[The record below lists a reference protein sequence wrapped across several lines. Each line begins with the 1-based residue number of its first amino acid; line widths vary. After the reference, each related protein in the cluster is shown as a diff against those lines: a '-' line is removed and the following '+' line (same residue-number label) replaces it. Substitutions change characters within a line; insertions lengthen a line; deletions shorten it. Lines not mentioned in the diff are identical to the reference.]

1 MPAVALNR
9 AAAFS
14 FHDASRFSEQGVL
27 MPGLKTH
34 PTTRLIVW
42 LFMLVVVQFL
52 NGLVLAAAFLLL
64 PLLGV
69 RVLKRGARLIW
80 RTRWLLISLFVIFS
94 WGVAGE
100 PLWNS
105 DFAPTQEGVLEA
117 LVHLGRM
124 LLVLM
129 AVATFLE
136 LMPLP
141 DLLVATHVFLKPWKY
156 FGFDPDR
163 GVVRLM
169 LVLRYVESLP
179 RPQDWRKLLDAP
191 VTTEIEWVEL
201 NQQQLGRT
209 DYLVGILLV
218 IAAMFYVFA

>member
-1 MPAVALNR
+1 MA
-9 AAAFS
+9 
-14 FHDASRFSEQGVL
+14 
-27 MPGLKTH
+27 GLKTH

-42 LFMLVVVQFL
+42 LVLLVVVQFFSGTAL
-52 NGLVLAAAFLLL
+52 SVAFFLL
-64 PLLGV
+64 PLLGA

-80 RTRWLLISLFVIFS
+80 RTRWLLVSLFVIFS

-105 DFAPTQEGVLEA
+105 SFAPTQEGVFEA

-141 DLLVATHVFLKPWKY
+141 DLLVATHFFLKPWQY

-179 RPQDWRKLLDAP
+179 RPQDWRKLMDAP
-191 VTTEIEWVEL
+191 VSAEIEWLEL
-201 NQQQLGRT
+201 NQQKLAWA
-209 DYLVGILLV
+209 DYLVGLLIV
-218 IAAMFYVFA
+218 TAAAYYVFR